1 MKYGFSVRS
10 LLLVLF
16 SIASPPAIFSG
27 EPGKLDRIKVGSPSL
42 RSVSYLPW
50 EMAIKEGF
58 FKAEGIEAELILIR
72 GAQVLQS
79 ALTSGDLDY
88 TAQGGGTVRF
98 AGMGRPI
105 KLVFLI
111 QDRAVHFLVSRPE
124 VRTVLELK
132 GKKIGVAGIGDTTHI
147 VGMRI
152 LKQYGVDPKDATF
165 LGLLTED
172 AILAALLGGRVDA
185 GFVVEPDRSELKAKG
200 FRELAWAGDYVQIPY
215 SGMGVMERVIQT
227 NPDQVQRMVRALYK
241 SFHLIKANKE
251 RSIAFMVKEWK
262 VSREVAERSYDT
274 EVRAYTKD
282 GMAAD
287 ETIQEALRFA
297 REGGWKI
304 PENVSSSQLVDFS
317 YLRKVQR
324 EAGGS

>member
-1 MKYGFSVRS
+1 MTMRITVWLFA
-10 LLLVLF
+10 LVLF
-16 SIASPPAIFSG
+16 VLTPGRVFAGESG
-27 EPGKLDRIKVGSPSL
+27 RLDRIRVGSPSL

-58 FKAEGIEAELILIR
+58 FKAQGLDVELVLIR
-72 GAQVLQS
+72 GAQILQS

-98 AGMGRPI
+98 AGLGRPI

-111 QDRAVHFLVSRPE
+111 QDRAVHFLLARPE
-124 VRTVLELK
+124 IRQVSDLT

-152 LKQYGVDPKDATF
+152 LKRYDVDPRDANF

-185 GFVVEPDRSELKAKG
+185 AFLVEPERSNVKAKG
-200 FRELAWAGDYVQIPY
+200 YKELAWAGDYVQIPY

-227 NPDQVQRMVRALYK
+227 NPDQVLRMVRALYRG
-241 SFHLIKANKE
+241 FNLIKANKE
-251 RSIAFMVKEWK
+251 RSVAFMVKEWK

-274 EVRAYTKD
+274 EIRAYTKE
-282 GMAAD
+282 GIATEEA
-287 ETIQEALRFA
+287 IQEALRFA

-304 PENVSSSQLVDFS
+304 PENVPGSQLTDFS
-317 YLRKVQR
+317 YLRKVQK
-324 EAGGS
+324 EGS

>member
-1 MKYGFSVRS
+1 
-10 LLLVLF
+10 
-16 SIASPPAIFSG
+16 
-27 EPGKLDRIKVGSPSL
+27 
-42 RSVSYLPW
+42 
-50 EMAIKEGF
+50 MAIKEGF
-58 FKAEGIEAELILIR
+58 FKAQGLEVDLVLIR

-111 QDRAVHFLVSRPE
+111 QDRAVHFLMSRPE
-124 VRTVLELK
+124 VRTVSDLN

-152 LKQYGVDPKDATF
+152 LKRYDVDPREVNF

-172 AILAALLGGRVDA
+172 AILAALLGGKVDA
-185 GFVVEPDRSELKAKG
+185 AFLVEPERSNVKAKG

-227 NPDQVQRMVRALYK
+227 NPDQVLRMVRALNR
-241 SFHLIKANKE
+241 SFNLIKANRE
-251 RSIAFMVKEWK
+251 RSVAFMVKDWK

-274 EVRAYTKD
+274 EIRAYTKD
-282 GMAAD
+282 GIAT
-287 ETIQEALRFA
+287 EEGIQEALRFA

-304 PENVSSSQLVDFS
+304 PENVSGSQLTDFS
-317 YLRKVQR
+317 YLRKVQK
-324 EAGGS
+324 ELGGS